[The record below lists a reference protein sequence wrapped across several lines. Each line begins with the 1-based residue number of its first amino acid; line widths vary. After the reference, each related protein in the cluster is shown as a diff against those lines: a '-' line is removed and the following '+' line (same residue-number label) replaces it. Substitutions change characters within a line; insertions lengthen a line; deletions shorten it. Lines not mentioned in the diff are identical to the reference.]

1 MGKRAP
7 SAKRMNLLYSNDTQG
22 NYPESWYSATA
33 KQLNVFPSLKGTQKY
48 DICIVGAGYTGLSTA
63 LHLSNLGYSVA
74 VVDAHRVGF
83 GASGRNGGQLGTGQ
97 RINQD
102 KLVHQLG
109 ENNADDMWLLAN
121 DAVST
126 VKEIIRKNPVA

>member
-74 VVDAHRVGF
+74 CLLYTSPSPRD
-83 GASGRNGGQLGTGQ
+83 
-97 RINQD
+97 
-102 KLVHQLG
+102 HQPSRMPSS
-109 ENNADDMWLLAN
+109 A
-121 DAVST
+121 
-126 VKEIIRKNPVA
+126 